1 MAGIFNRFEWQ
12 IAGRYIRSRR
22 REGVISLIAW
32 ASFLGIMI
40 GVATLI
46 IVMAVMNGFRADL
59 LERILGVG
67 GHAVV
72 RPYGGAFQSQKEV
85 VDRLV
90 QLDGVQRVTPVLEA
104 QVMVSVGTTARG
116 AILRG
121 VDKALILQLPVLTDN
136 KVLGDLSRVGEIEN
150 TTSGIAI
157 GQRMAEIYGL
167 EIGMP
172 LSLIAPKGA
181 KTPFGTA
188 PRVRQY
194 SVESIFE
201 VGLSDYDATFI
212 YTDMDT
218 VSALTGTSTDM
229 AALEIVVAQPD
240 KIQDLRPAIDQAVG
254 EAGWVRDWQQT
265 NAALS
270 GALKVERNVMFLILT
285 MILLVASLNIVSGLV
300 MLVKDK
306 SRDIAILRTMGM
318 KRGAILRIFF
328 ITGASIG
335 VIGTLVGVI
344 VGVVFCQNIEAIRQ
358 LITTLTGTELFPSE
372 IYFLNELPAKII
384 VEDVVMVAGLS
395 LALSFLSTLYPS
407 WRAASLAPVEVLR
420 ND

>member
-72 RPYGGAFQSQKEV
+72 RPYGGAFQTQKEV

-121 VDKALILQLPVLTDN
+121 VDKALIPQLPVLTDN

-240 KIQDLRPAIDQAVG
+240 KIQDLRPAIDHAVG

>member
-90 QLDGVQRVTPVLEA
+90 QLDGVQRVTSVLEA

-121 VDKALILQLPVLTDN
+121 VDKALIPQLPVLTDN

-150 TTSGIAI
+150 TTPGIAI

-240 KIQDLRPAIDQAVG
+240 KIQDLRPAIDRAVG
-254 EAGWVRDWQQT
+254 EAGWVRDWQQI

>member
-72 RPYGGAFQSQKEV
+72 RPYGGVFQSQKEV

-121 VDKALILQLPVLTDN
+121 VDKALIPQLPVLTDN

-150 TTSGIAI
+150 TTPGIAI

-240 KIQDLRPAIDQAVG
+240 KIQDLRPAIDHAVE

>member
-1 MAGIFNRFEWQ
+1 MTGFFNRFEWQ

-72 RPYGGAFQSQKEV
+72 RPYGGAFQSQREV

-121 VDKALILQLPVLTDN
+121 VDKALIPQLPVLTDN
-136 KVLGDLSRVGEIEN
+136 KVFGDLSRVGQIE
-150 TTSGIAI
+150 SAAPGLAI

-167 EIGMP
+167 EIGRP
-172 LSLIAPKGA
+172 ISLIAPKGA

-212 YTDMDT
+212 FTDMDT

-318 KRGAILRIFF
+318 KRGAVLRIFF

-335 VIGTLVGVI
+335 VVGTLVGVI
-344 VGVVFCQNIEAIRQ
+344 VGVVFCQNIEAIRR
-358 LITTLTGTELFPSE
+358 LIMALTGTELFPSE

>member
-240 KIQDLRPAIDQAVG
+240 KIQDLRPAIDHAVE

>member
-121 VDKALILQLPVLTDN
+121 VDKALILQLPVLKDN

-240 KIQDLRPAIDQAVG
+240 KIQDLRPAIDHAVE

>member
-1 MAGIFNRFEWQ
+1 MTGFFNRFEWQ

-72 RPYGGAFQSQKEV
+72 RPYGGAFQSQKDV
-85 VDRLV
+85 VDRLA

-104 QVMVSVGTTARG
+104 QVMVSVGATARG

-121 VDKALILQLPVLTDN
+121 VEKDIIQQLPVLTDN
-136 KVLGDLSRVGEIEN
+136 KLLGDLSRVGQREGAPA
-150 TTSGIAI
+150 GIAI

-172 LSLIAPKGA
+172 ISLIAPKGA

-194 SVESIFE
+194 AVETIFE

-212 YTDMDT
+212 YTDMNT
-218 VSALTGTSTDM
+218 VAALTGTSTDM
-229 AALEIVVAQPD
+229 AALEIIVAQPD
-240 KIQDLRPAIDQAVG
+240 KIQALRPDIDRAVG

-318 KRGAILRIFF
+318 RRGAILRVFF

-335 VIGTLVGVI
+335 VVGTLVGVI
-344 VGVVFCQNIEAIRQ
+344 VGVVFCQNIETIRQ
-358 LITTLTGTELFPSE
+358 LITALTGAELFPSE

-384 VEDVVMVAGLS
+384 VEDVVIVAGLS
-395 LALSFLSTLYPS
+395 LVLSFLSTLYPS

>member
-121 VDKALILQLPVLTDN
+121 VDKALIPQLPVLTDN

-150 TTSGIAI
+150 TTPGIAI

-181 KTPFGTA
+181 KTPFGSA

-218 VSALTGTSTDM
+218 VSALTGTNTDM

-240 KIQDLRPAIDQAVG
+240 KIQDLRPAIDHAVG

>member
-150 TTSGIAI
+150 TTPGIAI

-212 YTDMDT
+212 YTDMNT
-218 VSALTGTSTDM
+218 VSDLTGTSTDM
-229 AALEIVVAQPD
+229 AALEIDVAQPD
-240 KIQDLRPAIDQAVG
+240 KIQDLRPAIDRAVG

>member
-1 MAGIFNRFEWQ
+1 MAGIINRFECQ

-104 QVMVSVGTTARG
+104 QVMVSVGKTARG

-121 VDKALILQLPVLTDN
+121 VDNALITQLPVLTKN

-188 PRVRQY
+188 PRVRRY

-212 YTDMDT
+212 YTDMNT
-218 VSALTGTSTDM
+218 VSALTGTSKDM

-240 KIQDLRPAIDQAVG
+240 KIQDLRPAIDSAVG

-344 VGVVFCQNIEAIRQ
+344 VGIVFCQNIEAIRQ
-358 LITTLTGTELFPSE
+358 LISTLTGTELFPSE

-384 VEDVVMVAGLS
+384 VEDVAMVAGLS

>member
-72 RPYGGAFQSQKEV
+72 RPYGGAFQSKKEV

-121 VDKALILQLPVLTDN
+121 VDKALIPQLPVLTDN

-150 TTSGIAI
+150 TTPGIAI

-229 AALEIVVAQPD
+229 AALEIVVVQPD
-240 KIQDLRPAIDQAVG
+240 KIQDLRPAFDRAIG

-344 VGVVFCQNIEAIRQ
+344 FGVVFCQNIEAIRQ

-395 LALSFLSTLYPS
+395 LVLSFLSTLYPS

>member
-1 MAGIFNRFEWQ
+1 MAGIFNLFEWQ
-12 IAGRYIRSRR
+12 IAVRYIRSRR

-90 QLDGVQRVTPVLEA
+90 QLDGVKRVTPVLEA

-121 VDKALILQLPVLTDN
+121 VDKALIPQLPVLTDN
-136 KVLGDLSRVGEIEN
+136 KVLGDLSHVGEIEN
-150 TTSGIAI
+150 KTSGIAI

-240 KIQDLRPAIDQAVG
+240 KIQDLRPAIDHAVG

>member
-121 VDKALILQLPVLTDN
+121 VDKALIPQLPVLTDN

-150 TTSGIAI
+150 TTPGVAI

-240 KIQDLRPAIDQAVG
+240 KIQDLRPAIDRAVG

>member
-1 MAGIFNRFEWQ
+1 MAGIFNRFECQ
-12 IAGRYIRSRR
+12 IAVRYIRSRR

-85 VDRLV
+85 INRLV
-90 QLDGVQRVTPVLEA
+90 QLDGVQSVTPVLEA

-212 YTDMDT
+212 YTDMNT
-218 VSALTGTSTDM
+218 VSDLTGTSTDM
-229 AALEIVVAQPD
+229 AALEIDVAQPD
-240 KIQDLRPAIDQAVG
+240 KIQDLRPAIDGAVG

-384 VEDVVMVAGLS
+384 VEDVVIVAGLS

>member
-121 VDKALILQLPVLTDN
+121 VDKALIPQLPVLTDN

-150 TTSGIAI
+150 TTPGIAI

-212 YTDMDT
+212 YTDMNT
-218 VSALTGTSTDM
+218 VSDLTGTSTDM
-229 AALEIVVAQPD
+229 AALEIDVAQPD
-240 KIQDLRPAIDQAVG
+240 KIQDLRPAIDRAVG

-384 VEDVVMVAGLS
+384 VEDVVIVAGLS

>member
-1 MAGIFNRFEWQ
+1 M
-12 IAGRYIRSRR
+12 
-22 REGVISLIAW
+22 
-32 ASFLGIMI
+32 
-40 GVATLI
+40 
-46 IVMAVMNGFRADL
+46 
-59 LERILGVG
+59 
-67 GHAVV
+67 V

-90 QLDGVQRVTPVLEA
+90 QLYGVQRVTPVLEA

-240 KIQDLRPAIDQAVG
+240 KIKDLRPAIERAVG

>member
-121 VDKALILQLPVLTDN
+121 VDKALIPQLPVLTDN

-150 TTSGIAI
+150 TTPGIAI

-229 AALEIVVAQPD
+229 AALEIVVVQPD
-240 KIQDLRPAIDQAVG
+240 KIQDLRPAFDRAIG

>member
-240 KIQDLRPAIDQAVG
+240 KIQDLRPAIDRAVG

>member
-121 VDKALILQLPVLTDN
+121 VDKAFIPQLPVLTDN

-150 TTSGIAI
+150 TTPGIAI

-240 KIQDLRPAIDQAVG
+240 KIQDLRPAIDHAVG

>member
-1 MAGIFNRFEWQ
+1 MAGIFNRFECQ

-85 VDRLV
+85 INRLV
-90 QLDGVQRVTPVLEA
+90 QLDGVQSVTPVLEA

-121 VDKALILQLPVLTDN
+121 VDKTLILQLPVLTDN

-212 YTDMDT
+212 YTDMNT
-218 VSALTGTSTDM
+218 VSDLTGTSTDM
-229 AALEIVVAQPD
+229 AALEIDVAQPD
-240 KIQDLRPAIDQAVG
+240 KIQDLRPAIDSAVG
-254 EAGWVRDWQQT
+254 KTGWVRDWQQT

-384 VEDVVMVAGLS
+384 VEDVVIVAGLS

>member
-116 AILRG
+116 TILRG
-121 VDKALILQLPVLTDN
+121 VDKALIPQLPVLTDN

-150 TTSGIAI
+150 TTPGIAI

-218 VSALTGTSTDM
+218 VSALTGTNTDM

-240 KIQDLRPAIDQAVG
+240 KIQDLRPAIDHAVG

>member
-90 QLDGVQRVTPVLEA
+90 QLDGVQRVTSVLEA

-121 VDKALILQLPVLTDN
+121 VDKALIPQLPVLTDN

-150 TTSGIAI
+150 TTPGIAI

-240 KIQDLRPAIDQAVG
+240 KIQDLRPAIDHAVG

-306 SRDIAILRTMGM
+306 SRDIAILRTMGI

>member
-1 MAGIFNRFEWQ
+1 MAVIFKQFECQ

-40 GVATLI
+40 GVSTLI

-90 QLDGVQRVTPVLEA
+90 QLYGVQRVTPVLEA

-121 VDKALILQLPVLTDN
+121 VDKALIPQLPVLTDN

-150 TTSGIAI
+150 STSGIAI

-172 LSLIAPKGA
+172 LSLIAPNGA
-181 KTPFGTA
+181 KTPFGSA

-240 KIQDLRPAIDQAVG
+240 KIKDLRPAIERVVG

-344 VGVVFCQNIEAIRQ
+344 VGVLFCQNIEAIRQ

>member
-121 VDKALILQLPVLTDN
+121 VDKALIPQLPVLTDN

-150 TTSGIAI
+150 TTPGIAI

-212 YTDMDT
+212 FTDMDT

-229 AALEIVVAQPD
+229 AVLEIVVAQPD
-240 KIQDLRPAIDQAVG
+240 KIQDLRPAIDHAVG

>member
-90 QLDGVQRVTPVLEA
+90 QLYGVQRVTPVLEA

-121 VDKALILQLPVLTDN
+121 VDKALIPQLPVLTDN
-136 KVLGDLSRVGEIEN
+136 KVLGDLSRVGEIKN
-150 TTSGIAI
+150 TTPGIAI

-172 LSLIAPKGA
+172 LSLIAPNGA

-240 KIQDLRPAIDQAVG
+240 KIQDLRPAIDRAVG

>member
-22 REGVISLIAW
+22 HEGVISLIAW
-32 ASFLGIMI
+32 VSFLGIMI

-72 RPYGGAFQSQKEV
+72 RPYGGVFQSQKEV

-121 VDKALILQLPVLTDN
+121 VDKALIPQLPVLTDN

-150 TTSGIAI
+150 TTPGIAI

-240 KIQDLRPAIDQAVG
+240 KIQDLRPAIDHAVG

>member
-121 VDKALILQLPVLTDN
+121 VDNALIPQLPVLTDN

-240 KIQDLRPAIDQAVG
+240 KIQDLRLAIDQAVG

>member
-121 VDKALILQLPVLTDN
+121 VDKALIPQLPVLTDN

-384 VEDVVMVAGLS
+384 VEDVVIVAGLS

>member
-1 MAGIFNRFEWQ
+1 MAGIFNRFECQ

-85 VDRLV
+85 IDRLV
-90 QLDGVQRVTPVLEA
+90 QLDGVQSVTPVLEA

-212 YTDMDT
+212 YTDMNT
-218 VSALTGTSTDM
+218 VSDLTGTSTDM
-229 AALEIVVAQPD
+229 AALEIDVAQPD
-240 KIQDLRPAIDQAVG
+240 KIQDLRPAIDRAVG

>member
-121 VDKALILQLPVLTDN
+121 VDKALIPQLPVLTDN

-150 TTSGIAI
+150 TTPGIAI

-218 VSALTGTSTDM
+218 VSALTGTSKDM

-240 KIQDLRPAIDQAVG
+240 KIQDLRPAIDRAVG

>member
-1 MAGIFNRFEWQ
+1 MAGIFNLFEWQ

-90 QLDGVQRVTPVLEA
+90 QLDGVKRVTPVLEA

-121 VDKALILQLPVLTDN
+121 VDKALIPQLPVLTDN

-150 TTSGIAI
+150 KTSGIAI

-229 AALEIVVAQPD
+229 AALEIVVVQPD
-240 KIQDLRPAIDQAVG
+240 KIQDLRPAFDRTVG

-344 VGVVFCQNIEAIRQ
+344 VGIVFCQNIEAIRQ

>member
-1 MAGIFNRFEWQ
+1 MAGIFNRFECQ

-32 ASFLGIMI
+32 ASFLGILI

-67 GHAVV
+67 GHAVI
-72 RPYGGAFQSQKEV
+72 RPYGGAFQSQEEV
-85 VDRLV
+85 VDRLI
-90 QLDGVQRVTPVLEA
+90 QLEGVQRVTPVIEA
-104 QVMVSVGTTARG
+104 QVMVSVGATARG

-121 VDKALILQLPVLTDN
+121 IDKALIPQLSVLTDN

-150 TTSGIAI
+150 TTPGIAI
-157 GQRMAEIYGL
+157 GQRMVEIYGL

-240 KIQDLRPAIDQAVG
+240 KIQDLRTAIDHAVE

-318 KRGAILRIFF
+318 KRGAVLRIFF

>member
-1 MAGIFNRFEWQ
+1 MAVIFKQFECQ

-22 REGVISLIAW
+22 REGVISLIGW

-40 GVATLI
+40 GVSTLI

-150 TTSGIAI
+150 TTPGIAI

-172 LSLIAPKGA
+172 LSLIAPNGA

-240 KIQDLRPAIDQAVG
+240 KIKDLRPAIERVVG

>member
-121 VDKALILQLPVLTDN
+121 VDKALIPQLPVLTDN

-150 TTSGIAI
+150 TTPGIAI

-172 LSLIAPKGA
+172 LSLIAPNGA

-240 KIQDLRPAIDQAVG
+240 KIQDLRPAIDHAVE

>member
-121 VDKALILQLPVLTDN
+121 VDKALIPQLPVLTDN

-240 KIQDLRPAIDQAVG
+240 KIQDLRPAIDHAVG

-384 VEDVVMVAGLS
+384 VEDVVIVAGLS

>member
-90 QLDGVQRVTPVLEA
+90 QLDGVQRVTSVLEA

-121 VDKALILQLPVLTDN
+121 VDKALIPQLPVLTDN

-150 TTSGIAI
+150 TTPGIAI

-240 KIQDLRPAIDQAVG
+240 KIQDLRPAIDRAVG

>member
-121 VDKALILQLPVLTDN
+121 VDKALIPQLPVLTDN

-150 TTSGIAI
+150 TTPGIAI

-240 KIQDLRPAIDQAVG
+240 KIQDLRPAIDHAVG
-254 EAGWVRDWQQT
+254 GAGWVRDWQQT

>member
-121 VDKALILQLPVLTDN
+121 VDKALIPQLPVLTDN

-150 TTSGIAI
+150 TTPGIAI

-218 VSALTGTSTDM
+218 VSALTGTGKDM

-240 KIQDLRPAIDQAVG
+240 KIQDLRPAIDRAVG

>member
-121 VDKALILQLPVLTDN
+121 VDKALIPQLPVLTDN

-150 TTSGIAI
+150 TTPGVAI

-240 KIQDLRPAIDQAVG
+240 KIQDLRPAIDHAVG